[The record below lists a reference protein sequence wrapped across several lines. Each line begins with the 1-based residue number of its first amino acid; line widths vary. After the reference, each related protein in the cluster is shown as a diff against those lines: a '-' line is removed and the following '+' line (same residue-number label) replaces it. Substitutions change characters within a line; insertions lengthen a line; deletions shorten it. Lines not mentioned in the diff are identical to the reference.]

1 LQDLKELVSRIV
13 DLGDHERRAIIAI
26 AGPPGSG
33 KSSLSEKAC
42 SALPPGSAQVVPMD
56 GFHYDNAILDQLGL
70 RNRKGA
76 PETFDFDGFET
87 TLKRLRHNAGGVAV
101 PVFDRPI
108 DLSRAS
114 ARLITPETRYI
125 LVEGNYLL
133 LGEAPWSGLRP
144 LFDLSIFIDV
154 PRPELERRLVQRW
167 LDLGHAET
175 AARAWVENSD
185 MKNVDLVLGSR
196 QRPDFTWH
204 FE

>member
-1 LQDLKELVSRIV
+1 LQQLNELVSRIV
-13 DLGDHERRAIIAI
+13 ELGDHERRAIIAI

-33 KSSLSEKAC
+33 KSFLSERTCKL
-42 SALPPGSAQVVPMD
+42 LPPGSAQVVPMD
-56 GFHYDNAILDQLGL
+56 GFHYDNAILDELGL

-87 TLKRLRHNAGGVAV
+87 NLKRIRHDTNGVAV

-114 ARLITPETRYI
+114 ARLIRPETRYI

-144 LFDLSIFIDV
+144 LFDFSIFIDV
-154 PRPELERRLVQRW
+154 PRAELELRLVKRW
-167 LDLGHAET
+167 LDLGHSEAS
-175 AARAWVENSD
+175 ARAWVENND
-185 MKNVDLVLGSR
+185 MKNVDLVLASR

-204 FE
+204 FD